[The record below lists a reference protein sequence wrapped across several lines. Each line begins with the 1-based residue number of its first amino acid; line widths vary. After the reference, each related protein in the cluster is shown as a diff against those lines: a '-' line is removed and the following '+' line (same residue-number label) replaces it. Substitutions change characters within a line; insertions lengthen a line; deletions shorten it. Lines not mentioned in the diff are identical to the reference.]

1 MEVFRDI
8 AVVSPLADLLIDA
21 VNKVPDQDAIVF
33 PQSRASRL
41 FLESAWLVG

>member
-33 PQSRASRL
+33 PQSRATYQEL
-41 FLESAWLVG
+41 FDGALTI